1 MIEQLLIVVLYF
13 IQFVPGL
20 GELFI
25 LHLQFD
31 LVDLQFVDELLK
43 VGNVRSISSAVFEY
57 RFRLSAE
64 FFKGFVA
71 PVV

>member
-1 MIEQLLIVVLYF
+1 
-13 IQFVPGL
+13 
-20 GELFI
+20 
-25 LHLQFD
+25 
-31 LVDLQFVDELLK
+31 VDLQFVDELLK

-57 RFRLSAE
+57 RFCPSEE